1 MARYIC
7 EGANTAKCVTVINC
21 RNDVNKIKG
30 VITLK
35 DDTTNKNIASWTV
48 NYNGSSY
55 YGINS
60 VSVKSG
66 HRYTLSFSGT
76 VHSTKGLSESV
87 GNSVTRKN

>member
-35 DDTTNKNIASWTV
+35 DDTTNKNIASWTI
-48 NYNGSSY
+48 NYNGEFHMKKQLFIIS
-55 YGINS
+55 GILILC
-60 VSVKSG
+60 VAPCAMG
-66 HRYTLSFSGT
+66 
-76 VHSTKGLSESV
+76 VHPK
-87 GNSVTRKN
+87 